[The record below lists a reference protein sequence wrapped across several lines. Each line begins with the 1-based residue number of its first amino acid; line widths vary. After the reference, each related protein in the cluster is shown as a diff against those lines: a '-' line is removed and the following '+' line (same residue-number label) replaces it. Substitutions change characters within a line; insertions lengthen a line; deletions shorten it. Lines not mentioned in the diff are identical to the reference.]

1 MDKQNKIKSEAN
13 QHPDIDWLYEHYY
26 NQLVLWADTIL
37 KDMDQAED
45 VVQDLFV
52 RLWEKNICDALMSEG
67 VKSYL
72 YTSVRNIALRR
83 LKNRAV
89 LETFPDISLA
99 ERVWEDQEQSHSEVI
114 EQMLSEIKKL
124 PPRSR
129 EVVECVHL
137 KDMKYAEVAE
147 QMGISVSTVK
157 TLLVRSIKVLRHR
170 VSNSSLLLFL
180 LLSRKLYIFQKNY
193 NL

>member
-1 MDKQNKIKSEAN
+1 MNRQNKIKSETDKR
-13 QHPDIDWLYEHYY
+13 PGIDWLYEHYY

-72 YTSVRNIALRR
+72 YTSVRNMAIRR
-83 LKNRAV
+83 LKNHAI
-89 LETFPDISLA
+89 LESLPDISLV
-99 ERVWEDQEQSHSEVI
+99 ERVVDDQERSRQEVI
-114 EQMLSEIKKL
+114 ELVLSEMEKL

-129 EVVECVHL
+129 EVLECVHL
-137 KDMKYAEVAE
+137 KNMKYAEVAE
-147 QMGISVSTVK
+147 RMGISVSTVK
-157 TLLVRSIKVLRHR
+157 TLLVRSLRFLRHR
-170 VSNSSLLLFL
+170 VSDSSYFLFL
-180 LLSRKLYIFQKNY
+180 LFYPKE
-193 NL
+193 